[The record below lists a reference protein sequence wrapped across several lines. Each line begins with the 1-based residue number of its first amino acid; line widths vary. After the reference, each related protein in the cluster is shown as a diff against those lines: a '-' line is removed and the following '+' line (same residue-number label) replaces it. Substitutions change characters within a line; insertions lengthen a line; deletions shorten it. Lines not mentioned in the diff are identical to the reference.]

1 MIGLDQSHD
10 QSEGKPS
17 TLASTLIECLMLE
30 RLSNQNKDYLESL
43 IENLDCS
50 RDMK

>member
-1 MIGLDQSHD
+1 MIGIDQNHD
-10 QSEGKPS
+10 QTEGKPRM
-17 TLASTLIECLMLE
+17 LASTLIECLMLE
-30 RLSNQNKDYLESL
+30 RLSNQNRDYLESL